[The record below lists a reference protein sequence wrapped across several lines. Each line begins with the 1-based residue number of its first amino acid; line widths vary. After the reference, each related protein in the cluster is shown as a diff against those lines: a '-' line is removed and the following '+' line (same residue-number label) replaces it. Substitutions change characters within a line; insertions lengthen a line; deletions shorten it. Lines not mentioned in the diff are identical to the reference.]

1 MKKTFT
7 ILLLV
12 WSFAGQAQSFRDMTQ
27 KAMSLYKAKKYNE
40 AGQLFDKAFKTKEG
54 SSGQYYNAA
63 CAWALTGDKTK
74 AIVYLKKAANKG
86 WKNRDWMAKDKDLKG
101 LHNEKEWKGILTKV
115 QANLDEYEK
124 DFDKPLQK
132 QLEAIFMRDQALRQ
146 IYQEMDKKFGRGT
159 PESKYFWSLM
169 RQEDHKNEKEVEEII
184 KKRGWVGKSLVGGKA
199 NMALW
204 LVIQHA
210 PLKTQEKYLPMLRK
224 SVKTGESSGRHLAL
238 LEDRILV
245 RNGKPQ
251 LYGSQVTTDS
261 KGNNTFDPI
270 KEPEY
275 VNQRRR
281 SIGLGPIEAYAKR
294 FGIEW
299 TIKQKTK

>member
-1 MKKTFT
+1 
-7 ILLLV
+7 LLV
-12 WSFAGQAQSFRDMTQ
+12 WSFAGQAQSSGSLAK
-27 KAMSLYKAKKYNE
+27 KAMSLYKNKKYNE
-40 AGQLFDKAFKTKEG
+40 AGLLFDKAFKEKEG
-54 SSGQYYNAA
+54 SSWQYCRAA
-63 CAWALTGDKTK
+63 CAWALTGDKVK
-74 AIVYLKKAANKG
+74 AMGYLKTAADKG
-86 WKNRDWMAKDKDLKG
+86 WKNLDWMNRSKDLKG
-101 LHNEKEWKGILTKV
+101 LRNEKEWKGVLAKV

-132 QLEAIFMRDQALRQ
+132 QLEAIYMRDQALRQ
-146 IYQEMDKKFGRGT
+146 IYREMDKKFGIGT
-159 PESKYFWSLM
+159 PESKYFWNLM
-169 RQEDHKNEKEVEEII
+169 RQEDRKNEKEVEEII
-184 KKRGWVGKSLVGGKA
+184 KKRGWVGTSVVGGKA

-224 SVKTGESSGRHLAL
+224 SVKAGESSGRHLAL

-251 LYGSQVTTDS
+251 IYGSQITTNS
-261 KGNNTFDPI
+261 KGNNIFDPI

-294 FGIEW
+294 YGIEW
-299 TIKQKTK
+299 TIKQKNK